1 MDFCCCGSRRSCVL
15 AAFVASLV
23 IGIVTAFLRITAVI
37 TLTPVFLWVVF
48 GIAVGYLAVLTLA
61 AFLTR
66 NADGCVGTGSPLTA
80 VLAGILGT
88 VLLSVV
94 LLAITFVATSV
105 VGAILTGGLL
115 FFFSLTVTATACLIR
130 CLADN

>member
-1 MDFCCCGSRRSCVL
+1 MPFCCYDSRRGCVL

-61 AFLTR
+61 VFLTR
-66 NADGCVGTGSPLTA
+66 NAGDCAGTGSPLTA

-115 FFFSLTVTATACLIR
+115 FFFSLTITATACLIR